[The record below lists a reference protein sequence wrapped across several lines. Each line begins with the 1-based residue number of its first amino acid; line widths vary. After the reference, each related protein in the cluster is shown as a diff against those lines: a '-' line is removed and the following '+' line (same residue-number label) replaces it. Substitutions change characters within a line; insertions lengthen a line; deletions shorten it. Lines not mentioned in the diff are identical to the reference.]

1 MAKSSG
7 RRAMRRIVVI
17 ACAALAP
24 FPAAFAAAPDPFAPF
39 PVAEGEAS
47 DPRIE
52 TLRQALRPGV
62 FKPAHEVV
70 ITDGMYFRWRGMRDY
85 IRQCG
90 GEPNLTTILP
100 RKDTVASPFKAKFEN
115 PQSPIRS
122 YAGDGYACVFPVSFG
137 PYLEGLD
144 LPAVQGLITYAD
156 GSYWLGEVKG
166 GGNPPAR
173 ESASGSVGTALTP
186 TPAGHGE
193 WGRAD
198 GTRVQGEARV
208 VSVPLWPKGWN
219 SNSVVG
225 FEMTAIRA
233 ASLPDGRMLAGEL
246 RLENGNVVV
255 APSAAPSPAP
265 AIAAAPSA
273 PVAAPAAP
281 PAAVAPAASAAPPV
295 PAGGDP
301 DAAAYAERIEGWR
314 AAMAATDFSS
324 ARSSQVWLGLHKPKD
339 YERHVQQCGG
349 GQMGPV
355 KISFEG
361 TGAKITGFT
370 GFAPG
375 CALPAQPTPGL
386 FGLIRYADGSSWLG
400 QVAAMPQAEAVQ
412 LSGWGGVPAPVYN
425 LVPSPTGLGE
435 WSRPDGTR
443 LQVVAA
449 PLRAKYFFRENWL
462 QGPLASFEVMSVS
475 QLLTDGGA
483 FTGDLRFANDT
494 VFADNAEGRWADG
507 RRFTGKIANGR
518 PVSGTLAY
526 ADGSQLSGRLVVGD
540 DGRTQWEAG
549 VDLSLAV
556 ESPAGPAGRYRHY
569 ARLPLDAPR
578 PEVLPLQGAR
588 PMDAATL
595 ARATRNT
602 RQCAQP
608 ALVPKGWVTWWP
620 SCEPG
625 AEGRVSLYRPDARQE
640 LTQYAS
646 GQPARYVLRSGYG
659 DDPVRGV
666 EILASAF
673 DASADPSPQ
682 GAAELRL
689 EGQGTVFIG
698 TFAYQ
703 MPTSGQCPVPSYEG
717 GGWEPCRLSGYQ
729 RVDELHQLRQ
739 ERLELA
745 RQQEELRRQMEEE
758 AEAERYAQRQW
769 EAEQERAELEEQKRR
784 DRIAGQQ
791 AILNAIQD
799 GARQIGDA
807 YAQREQARYDYERR
821 QREASR
827 PSYSAP
833 SSSYSSSGGTGG
845 PGSQDYSARMAQLE
859 AQQAELQRRQ
869 MALRVQSQASAAPA
883 PQAAGPEPS
892 RPQNVIQDFSPDP
905 ARVARD
911 RRCFELSGLIASA
924 DIKANECTGTKES
937 GGFETLGAWREHER
951 KCWATARATQEP
963 LKAEQARLCG
973 SSNESGKARQM

>member
-70 ITDGMYFRWRGMRDY
+70 ITDDLFFTWKRLRNYVKD
-85 IRQCG
+85 CG
-90 GEPNLTTILP
+90 GEPTPTTNLPKEGTKPT
-100 RKDTVASPFKAKFEN
+100 PFSARFEN
-115 PQSPIRS
+115 PQAPIRT
-122 YAGDGYACVFPVSFG
+122 YVGDGYACTFPARFG
-137 PYLEGLD
+137 PMAVGYD
-144 LPAVQGLITYAD
+144 APPVQGLISYAD
-156 GSYWLGEVKG
+156 GSYWLGEVSG
-166 GGNPPAR
+166 AANPQ
-173 ESASGSVGTALTP
+173 ASGSVFYTTATPLTP
-186 TPAGHGE
+186 TPAGLGE

-198 GTRVQGEARV
+198 GTRVQGEARAV
-208 VSVPLWPKGWN
+208 AVPKWPMAWGQH
-219 SNSVVG
+219 SIVG
-225 FEMTAIRA
+225 FEMASVQRTA
-233 ASLPDGRMLAGEL
+233 LPSDVRVADGGAPGSPATTQPPAP
-246 RLENGNVVV
+246 VV
-255 APSAAPSPAP
+255 AL
-265 AIAAAPSA
+265 
-273 PVAAPAAP
+273 APAAT
-281 PAAVAPAASAAPPV
+281 AAVPV

-314 AAMAATDFSS
+314 AAMAATDFSG

-475 QLLTDGGA
+475 QMLTDGGA

-494 VFADNAEGRWADG
+494 AFADNAEGRWADG
-507 RRFTGKIANGR
+507 RRFTGKISNGR

-526 ADGSQLSGRLVVGD
+526 ADGSQLSGRLVAGD

-549 VDLSLAV
+549 VDLVLAL
-556 ESPAGPAGRYRHY
+556 ESAAGPAGRYRHY

-578 PEVLPLQGAR
+578 PEALPLQGAR

-666 EILASAF
+666 EILAGAF

-703 MPTSGQCPVPSYEG
+703 MPTSGQCPIPSYEG

-799 GARQIGDA
+799 GARQIGEA

-869 MALRVQSQASAAPA
+869 MALRVQSQAPAAPA
-883 PQAAGPEPS
+883 PQAAGAEPS

>member
-7 RRAMRRIVVI
+7 RRALRRVVVI

-24 FPAAFAAAPDPFAPF
+24 FPAAFAAPPDPFAPF
-39 PVAEGEAS
+39 PAPEGEAS

-52 TLRQALRPGV
+52 ALREALRPGA
-62 FKPAHEVV
+62 FKPAHDVV

-100 RKDTVASPFKAKFEN
+100 RKDTVASSFKAKFEN

-122 YAGDGYACVFPVSFG
+122 YAGEGYACVFPVSFG
-137 PYLEGLD
+137 PYLDGLD
-144 LPAVQGLITYAD
+144 LPAVRGLITYAD

-166 GGNPPAR
+166 GGYPAAR
-173 ESASGSVGTALTP
+173 ESTSGSIGTALTP
-186 TPAGHGE
+186 TPAGYGE
-193 WGRAD
+193 WGRGD
-198 GTRVQGEARV
+198 GTRLQGEARV
-208 VSVPLWPKGWN
+208 MAVPLWPKGWK

-225 FEMTAIRA
+225 FEMAAIRFA
-233 ASLPDGRMLAGEL
+233 ALPDGRLLAGEL
-246 RLENGNVVV
+246 RLENGNVV
-255 APSAAPSPAP
+255 ATASAAPSDAP
-265 AIAAAPSA
+265 AIS
-273 PVAAPAAP
+273 AAPAAP
-281 PAAVAPAASAAPPV
+281 TAPAAPAAVPVAPAATAAAPV
-295 PAGGDP
+295 PPGGDP
-301 DAAAYAERIEGWR
+301 DAAAYAERIERWR

-349 GQMGPV
+349 GQTGPV
-355 KISFEG
+355 RISFEG
-361 TGAKITGFT
+361 TGAKITEFT

-375 CALPAQPTPGL
+375 CALPAQASQEL
-386 FGLIRYADGSSWLG
+386 FGIIRYADGSRWLG

-425 LVPSPTGLGE
+425 LVPSPMGLGE

-462 QGPLASFEVMSVS
+462 QGPLASFEVLSVS

-483 FTGDLRFANDT
+483 FTGDLKFANDT
-494 VFADNAEGRWADG
+494 VYADNAEGRWADG
-507 RRFTGKIANGR
+507 RRFTGKISNAR
-518 PVSGTLAY
+518 PTTGTLVY
-526 ADGSQLSGRLVVGD
+526 ADGSQLSGRLVAGE

-549 VDLSLAV
+549 VDLVLAL

-578 PEVLPLQGAR
+578 PEALPLLGAR
-588 PMDAATL
+588 PMDASTL

-602 RQCAQP
+602 RQCDKP

-625 AEGRVSLYRPDARQE
+625 PDGRVSLFRPDAGQE
-640 LTQYAS
+640 LTQYTS
-646 GQPARYVLRSGYG
+646 GQPARYVLRSGYAG
-659 DDPVRGV
+659 DPVRGA

-689 EGQGTVFIG
+689 DGQGTIFIG
-698 TFAYQ
+698 SFAYQ

-729 RVDELHQLRQ
+729 RVDELHLLRQ

-758 AEAERYAQRQW
+758 AEAERYAQREW
-769 EAEQERAELEEQKRR
+769 EREQERAELEEQKRR
-784 DRIAGQQ
+784 DQIAGQQ
-791 AILNAIQD
+791 AIFNALQD
-799 GARQIGDA
+799 GARQIGEA

-833 SSSYSSSGGTGG
+833 SSPYSSSGSYGG
-845 PGSQDYSARMAQLE
+845 SGNQDYSARAAQLQ
-859 AQQAELQRRQ
+859 AQQAELERRQ
-869 MALRVQSQASAAPA
+869 AALRVQQQSS
-883 PQAAGPEPS
+883 AGPPPQVAGPSSAPPRPEP
-892 RPQNVIQDFSPDP
+892 QVFGIDEDAK
-905 ARVARD
+905 ARHQ
-911 RRCFELSGLIASA
+911 RCFEIFGLIASA
-924 DIKANECTGTKES
+924 ERRANECTGTKES

-951 KCWATARATQEP
+951 KCWAQAREITEP
-963 LKAEQARLCG
+963 LRAEEDRLC
-973 SSNESGKARQM
+973 SSGQPGKARQM